1 MSVHG
6 VAYLSDFTTFRT
18 QDQISNSHMTA
29 STNSELNGNK
39 WSRTYTPKASAL
51 SLLLLTKEQS
61 IAQQKKKKS
70 KRDIYCHKNAHFI
83 KNENIEDRE
92 LQGAITLHHLNTISS
107 LAKC

>member
-61 IAQQKKKKS
+61 IAQQKKKKAKEIS
-70 KRDIYCHKNAHFI
+70 IAI
-83 KNENIEDRE
+83 KMHI
-92 LQGAITLHHLNTISS
+92 L
-107 LAKC
+107 